1 MATTQA
7 KEPATVIPEIVS
19 RPRRRRRGW
28 LPWAFLAPALLLL
41 GGVLGYPVLDG
52 LRTSFTH
59 SLLTKPDADRF
70 SGLENYQDVLTDPAV
85 LSAVWHTVLWGV
97 ANLVLQL
104 VLGFAL
110 AGLMHQKL
118 AGRGLFRSL
127 VIIPWIV
134 PSVVVA
140 LVWRY
145 LLDPT
150 SGPLNQALLKLGLVD
165 QSPQWLADESTAMP
179 VLILLSTWKWTPLV
193 AVILLAGLQT
203 VPRELHEAA
212 MLDGAGRLQ
221 RFRYVVVPGIRTSIA
236 LAGLLTVGYSVN
248 NFNGIWMFTRGG
260 PAGATETLTT
270 LAYQFAFVQFDFGR
284 AASVAM
290 ILFAF
295 LLVLS
300 TVYFYLVEGRK
311 RR

>member
-1 MATTQA
+1 MATTHL
-7 KEPATVIPEIVS
+7 KESAAAPASRVASAPR
-19 RPRRRRRGW
+19 RPRGGRR
-28 LPWAFLAPALLLL
+28 PWAYLAPAVLLL

-52 LRTSFTH
+52 LWTSFNH
-59 SLLTKPDADRF
+59 SILTQPGADRF
-70 SGLENYQDVLTDPAV
+70 TGLSNYAAVLTDPV
-85 LSAVWHTVLWGV
+85 LLTAAWHTVLWGV

-110 AGLMHQKL
+110 AMLMHQKL
-118 AGRGLFRSL
+118 AGRAFFRSV

-140 LVWRY
+140 LVWRF

-150 SGPLNQALLKLGLVD
+150 SGPLNQLLLNLGLID

-203 VPRELHEAA
+203 IPKELHEAA
-212 MLDGAGRLQ
+212 MLDGAGAPQRL
-221 RFRYVVVPGIRTSIA
+221 RYVIIPGIRTSIA

-270 LAYQFAFVQFDFGR
+270 LAYQYAFTQFDFGR
-284 AASVAM
+284 AAAVAM

-295 LLVLS
+295 LFLLS

-311 RR
+311 R